1 VVTIINMEAMRM
13 CAVQKAIHYSFLKFF
28 WKLKSQTAKCEHI
41 NMLQTITGCGDIRL
55 VQTTAS
61 KLNQTDTNY

>member
-1 VVTIINMEAMRM
+1 
-13 CAVQKAIHYSFLKFF
+13 
-28 WKLKSQTAKCEHI
+28 
-41 NMLQTITGCGDIRL
+41 MLQTITGCGDIRL